1 MLRAP
6 ILHSLFLL
14 YIFYHISQKTI
25 RHTCVDLFVD
35 SFFFTY
41 LFLFHAYECLPK
53 CMKVYYMHAWYPGR
67 PDGVRSLGT
76 GVTYHYELPWGCWE
90 LNMGPLLEREV
101 FLTTG
106 PSLQSTSGF
115 FTLFTKILLHC
126 SSHPSEADVVVL
138 IFLIQMQR
146 AKGYE
151 WCIFSYTPNKTET
164 FWSSLL
170 CTSHAH
176 STSFNACCPV
186 TVH

>member
-1 MLRAP
+1 
-6 ILHSLFLL
+6 
-14 YIFYHISQKTI
+14 
-25 RHTCVDLFVD
+25 
-35 SFFFTY
+35 
-41 LFLFHAYECLPK
+41 
-53 CMKVYYMHAWYPGR
+53 MKVYYMHAWYPGR

-151 WCIFSYTPNKTET
+151 
-164 FWSSLL
+164 
-170 CTSHAH
+170 
-176 STSFNACCPV
+176 
-186 TVH
+186 